1 MFEIGGTYKN
11 GRIELDE
18 NPLVD
23 HSTKV
28 IVTFPAEPG
37 KPEILKKEQ
46 KKGLSLSD
54 FSFAKSRTLLKDVR
68 ATLSDDVVAD
78 RRYL

>member
-18 NPLVD
+18 NPRVD

-28 IVTFPAEPG
+28 IVTFPEESV
-37 KPEILKKEQ
+37 KPEVFKKES
-46 KKGLSLSD
+46 KRGLSLSD
-54 FSFAKSRTLLKDVR
+54 FSFATSRKLLKDVN
-68 ATLSDDVVAD
+68 ATLSEDVVAD